1 MRRAPLLAAA
11 ALVLG
16 GAVVLIG
23 GRMVANPVAAV
34 APVPQPPTIVA
45 APAAP
50 APCAPALPRPPQTSS
65 RLVAPKIVAPPEI
78 DPSQLQREP
87 PREPLSE
94 LGLAPP
100 PEPEVFVE
108 WAGTPFYRP
117 VAVESAIFESMGHKV
132 AIAGTQS
139 VALNET
145 CLADGISWRCGVRA
159 RTAFR
164 LWLRGR
170 ALVCALPDETD
181 AAVVDCPLPAG
192 QAGCR
197 RMAGFQRLGAGGAR
211 WSLCEGRGD
220 GASGEDGHIRPAARH
235 VRPLGGSGAR
245 SVGAAGPISR
255 CSSSKT
261 LFPSPNPPRN
271 LSSNFRPRRRPLRAA
286 LY

>member
-50 APCAPALPRPPQTSS
+50 APALSRPPQTSS

-94 LGLAPP
+94 LGLAPQ

-145 CLADGISWRCGVRA
+145 CLADGTSWRCGVRA

-181 AAVVDCPLPAG
+181 AAVVTARC
-192 QAGCR
+192 
-197 RMAGFQRLGAGGAR
+197 RLGKQDAGAWLVSNGWAR
-211 WSLCEGRGD
+211 AAPGGPYVKAEETAQAAKMGIYGPPPD
-220 GASGEDGHIRPAARH
+220 TSGLSALPEPAASALLPDQP
-235 VRPLGGSGAR
+235 VLVEQDLVPESEPDPEPQLE
-245 SVGAAGPISR
+245 
-255 CSSSKT
+255 
-261 LFPSPNPPRN
+261 FPPAPPA
-271 LSSNFRPRRRPLRAA
+271 P
-286 LY
+286 